1 MGLQLQLGFP
11 SPARRCRRGGHWLTA
26 DNLIRVGDHFTCKA
40 CYRAANQRATRK
52 FYAIRHPNST
62 TMREL
67 LDEVARTAERLDG
80 MPTITDNEVNNME
93 QQPTSTK
100 VETDAVV
107 YRGKSSQDTLLESSR
122 RDVANKRQR
131 GEVVGTPVTA
141 NPIFPVIGPT
151 DTKPAPGS
159 GPTIGRPDN
168 LSKVRPGFQ
177 QGLITPVE

>member
-1 MGLQLQLGFP
+1 MELQLQLGFP
-11 SPARRCRRGGHWLTA
+11 NPARRCRRGLHWLTA
-26 DNLIRVGDHFTCKA
+26 DNLIRMGDHVTCKA
-40 CYRAANQRATRK
+40 CYRESNRQAARRS
-52 FYAIRHPNST
+52 YALKHPSST

-67 LDEVARTAERLDG
+67 IDEITSATFDG
-80 MPTITDNEVNNME
+80 MPFIDEGNNME
-93 QQPTSTK
+93 SKQPVSTK
-100 VETDAVV
+100 AETDAVV
-107 YRGKSSQDTLLESSR
+107 YHGKSSQDILLEQSR